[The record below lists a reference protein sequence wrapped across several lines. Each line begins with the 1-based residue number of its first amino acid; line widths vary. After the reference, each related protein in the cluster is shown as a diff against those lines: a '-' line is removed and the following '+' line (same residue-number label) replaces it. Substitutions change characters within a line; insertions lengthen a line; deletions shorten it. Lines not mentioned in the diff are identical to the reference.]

1 MRWVRLGHLA
11 YALLF
16 NMVCLGTQ
24 GLSKLLSIIAGHS
37 DPRWLQAV
45 TEQAATL
52 VHTSNL
58 FHSVPQVSY
67 VEFCHQLPRCRPHDR
82 QSHGTL

>member
-1 MRWVRLGHLA
+1 MIVAEAIVRLL
-11 YALLF
+11 
-16 NMVCLGTQ
+16 
-24 GLSKLLSIIAGHS
+24 AGHS

-58 FHSVPQVSY
+58 FHSVPQV
-67 VEFCHQLPRCRPHDR
+67 CTGCGTCLLPWHMHPLIGKLDVALDR
-82 QSHGTL
+82 GGQCACALGLPVAHSLR